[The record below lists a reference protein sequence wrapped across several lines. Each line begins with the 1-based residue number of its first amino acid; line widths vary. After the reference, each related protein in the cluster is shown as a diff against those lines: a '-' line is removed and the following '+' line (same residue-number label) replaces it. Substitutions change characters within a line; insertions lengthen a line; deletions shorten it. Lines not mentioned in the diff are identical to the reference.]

1 MRQTAHIMTKHMVK
15 VIAAM
20 DTVMKAATIKYKKVV
35 KELEALMSQ
44 LLLRKLKP
52 TRHQSVVGMYIAGY

>member
-1 MRQTAHIMTKHMVK
+1 
-15 VIAAM
+15 M
-20 DTVMKAATIKYKKVV
+20 DTIMEAATIKYKKVV

-52 TRHQSVVGMYIAGY
+52 TRHQSVVDMYIAGY

>member
-1 MRQTAHIMTKHMVK
+1 MVK

-20 DTVMKAATIKYKKVV
+20 DTVMEAATIKYKKVV